1 MIQKKNAGMALWNEK
16 ATVPRTLYTIAIG
29 ICIIGWLSNKIKEP
43 IRDKAGNDIGDME
56 ENIAQNNKTS

>member
-1 MIQKKNAGMALWNEK
+1 MALWNEK

-29 ICIIGWLSNKIKEP
+29 ICIIDWLSNKIKEP
-43 IRDKAGNDIGDME
+43 IRDKAENDIGDME